1 MNHVTRVTNLITL
14 SYRSVPSPQGRNDG
28 WTCFVGPYTDTFSPR
43 DYAEVFSLNV
53 HDIDAQ
59 TIKSVQDA
67 VNNNF
72 GGTSWIEVTHETETT
87 LKGE

>member
-1 MNHVTRVTNLITL
+1 MTRPTNLVTL
-14 SYRSVPSPQGRNDG
+14 SYRSVPAPAGCNDG
-28 WTCFVGPYTDTFSPR
+28 WTWFASPETDTFSAS
-43 DYAEVFSLNV
+43 DYAEAFSLNV

-72 GGTSWIEVTHETETT
+72 GGTRWIEVSYELTDEAETV
-87 LKGE
+87 